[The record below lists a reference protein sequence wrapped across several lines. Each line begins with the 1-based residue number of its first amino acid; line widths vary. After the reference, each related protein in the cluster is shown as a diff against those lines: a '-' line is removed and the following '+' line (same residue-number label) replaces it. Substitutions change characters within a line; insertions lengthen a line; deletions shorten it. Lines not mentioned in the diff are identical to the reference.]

1 MHYQPQRLPGKPQ
14 SFTVEIREGNWAFF
28 GMGYSQK
35 SKYLNTWNVTKH
47 ALSLLVPHWGS
58 SVVILCSLLTHI
70 FSTVKVKVTQSCPTL
85 CDPMDYTVCGI
96 LQARILEW
104 VAFPFSGGSSQPRF
118 PTLHFVVFCGFFT
131 SWATHV
137 KNLPAVLEMGSI
149 PGSENP
155 LEEGMA
161 THSSILAWR
170 IPWTEEPGGLL
181 SMALQSQTQLNN

>member
-1 MHYQPQRLPGKPQ
+1 MDSSPP
-14 SFTVEIREGNWAFF
+14 
-28 GMGYSQK
+28 
-35 SKYLNTWNVTKH
+35 
-47 ALSLLVPHWGS
+47 GS
-58 SVVILCSLLTHI
+58 SVH
-70 FSTVKVKVTQSCPTL
+70 
-85 CDPMDYTVCGI
+85 GI
-96 LQARILEW
+96 LQARILEC
-104 VAFPFSGGSSQPRF
+104 VAMPSSRGSSQPRF

-170 IPWTEEPGGLL
+170 IPWTEEPVRIQSTG
-181 SMALQSQTQLNN
+181 SQSQMPLNVYLLRFQLLNLPSPCYVFKVQHKDSMVETSIYLCMQNNQIFFLSIGGTI